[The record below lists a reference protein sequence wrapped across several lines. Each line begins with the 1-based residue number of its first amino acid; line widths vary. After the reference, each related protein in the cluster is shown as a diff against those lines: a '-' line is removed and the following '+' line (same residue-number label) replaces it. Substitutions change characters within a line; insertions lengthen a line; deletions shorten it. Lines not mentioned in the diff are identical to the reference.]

1 MPLNGM
7 SLGRVYTDDILTIH
21 PRSKDD
27 SFAVEIIHA
36 VADKGPVW
44 ALELA
49 GVVLLCD
56 DSFSVELLKVVADK
70 GTVLGLSLGGA
81 VLLILLAKEVGVF
94 FFWWARYAIKRYVI
108 LQDLCQQH
116 TDH

>member
-1 MPLNGM
+1 M

-49 GVVLLCD
+49 GVVLLC
-56 DSFSVELLKVVADK
+56 LL
-70 GTVLGLSLGGA
+70 L
-81 VLLILLAKEVGVF
+81 KEVGVF
-94 FFWWARYAIKRYVI
+94 FFWWARYAIKRRDD
-108 LQDLCQQH
+108 QRDRASGGASGGAAGGSGAGGG
-116 TDH
+116 